1 MKTNSLAKL
10 FVTLLLLATASSIC
24 RATVFFENTGTTNG
38 WTTLWHEKGNLLQT
52 NSPTYRGP
60 TAVRCETTYDPKY
73 EGRYHTELRKGGMA
87 ALGMDRYYGFAFYLP
102 ANWEFDNQSYNIQ
115 QFIASVN
122 GCSGGQPA
130 TMTHLY
136 GRSLI
141 TRTVTGPDGCTRT
154 THSLTVVTNVT
165 PGVWHTVVIHGNW
178 SATNTGVFEFWYDGV
193 RKISQSGSP
202 NIPNDDTV
210 FNLAVGNYSNGWHDD
225 GTNVGT
231 QNIRDIYVDH
241 IRVTD
246 DYAEADPAAWLG
258 PADGGQFAM
267 SADSSAD
274 SLTPGSNVVYNI
286 QIVPFNG
293 FNSNVTFSV
302 RSLPP
307 NVTASFNPTT
317 VGPTNSS
324 VLTLTAAVNAVPGD
338 YTFMLIGTSGG
349 LGVTNAISLTV
360 DELAPT
366 ADTFF
371 AAADNAYALR
381 SGATTVED
389 SSQSLQVKRLN
400 DSNTRVSYIRF
411 NLGSFLNTHS
421 ATGLSQA
428 QLHLYIPN
436 ATSGGGTLNV
446 YGLLDNIGGTNGFD
460 GNWNSS
466 SLTWNNQP
474 AKTASPNDISSSSS
488 SLPNTNTTTSLAGA
502 GIPSTAGAFDVPL
515 NIANLT
521 NLLIADSNQQITLM
535 LVNNSSTIVSFAS
548 LANTGNY
555 PQPTLELVNPVTDF
569 SISLLPSQT
578 NVMTGS
584 NVSFTVTI
592 ATTNGFT
599 GNVALSADDLPSG
612 ISANFNPPT
621 ISGTGSATLTLS
633 AASDMPPDNYSIS
646 ITGAGDSASHSGNV
660 LLTVKQLD
668 SDGDGIPDAWM
679 MQYFGHP
686 TGLSADKSRA
696 DDDADGD
703 GVPNWA
709 EYAAGTDP
717 TDGASYLHLVN
728 TQPQGNDQAVSW
740 SAIGGVSYVVQAST
754 NLSAGFFDISP
765 VIAPDQDGTNTFMDT
780 GAATNSVPR
789 FYRIRLAP

>member
-1 MKTNSLAKL
+1 MKINFIIKS
-10 FVTLLLLATASSIC
+10 FVALLLLAAANVC
-24 RATVFFENTGTTNG
+24 RATIYFENTGTTNG

-60 TAVRCETTYDPKY
+60 TAVRCETTYDPNY
-73 EGRYHTELRKGGMA
+73 GGRYHTELRKGGMA

-115 QFIASVN
+115 QFIANVN

-141 TRTVTGPDGCTRT
+141 TRTVTGTNGCSRT
-154 THSLTVVTNVT
+154 AHSLTVVTNVT
-165 PGVWHTVVIHGNW
+165 AGVWHTVVIHGNW

-193 RKISQSGSP
+193 RKIDLENSP

-258 PADGGQFAM
+258 ATDGGQFAM
-267 SADSSAD
+267 SANSLAD
-274 SLTPGSNVVYNI
+274 SLTPGSNIVYNI
-286 QIVPFNG
+286 QVVPFNG

-307 NVTASFNPTT
+307 NVTASFNPVT

-324 VLTLTAAVNAVPGD
+324 TLTLTAAGNAVPGD
-338 YTFMLIGTSGG
+338 YTFMLIGMSGG
-349 LGVTNAISLTV
+349 LGVTNSISLTV
-360 DELAPT
+360 NELAPT

-381 SGATTVED
+381 SATTTVED
-389 SSQSLQVKRLN
+389 SSQALQVKRLN

-421 ATGLSQA
+421 AAGLSQA

-460 GNWNSS
+460 SKWNSS

-474 AKTASPNDISSSSS
+474 AKTATPNDISSSSS
-488 SLPNTNTTTSLAGA
+488 SLPNTNTTASLAGV
-502 GIPSTAGAFDVPL
+502 GIPSTAGEFDVPL
-515 NIANLT
+515 NVVILT

-535 LVNNSSTIVSFAS
+535 LINNASTIVSFAS

-555 PQPTLELVNPVTDF
+555 PQPTLELVSPVKDF
-569 SISLLPSQT
+569 SISLSPSQT
-578 NVMTGS
+578 NVVTSS
-584 NVSFTVTI
+584 NVTFTVTI
-592 ATTNGFT
+592 ASTNGFT
-599 GNVALSADDLPSG
+599 GNVALSADDLPPG

-633 AASDMPPDNYSIS
+633 ASADMPPDNYAIS
-646 ITGAGDSASHSGNV
+646 ITGAGDIASHSTNV
-660 LLTVKQLD
+660 TLTVTQLD

-679 MQYFGHP
+679 MQYFGHA
-686 TGLSADKSRA
+686 TGLADDKSRA

-709 EYAAGTDP
+709 EFVAGTDP
-717 TDGASYLHLVN
+717 TDGKSYLHLVN
-728 TQPQGNDQAVSW
+728 PQPQGSDQMVSW
-740 SAIGGVSYVVQAST
+740 SVIGGVSYIVQAST
-754 NLSAGFFDISP
+754 NLATGFSDISP
-765 VIAPDQDGTNTFMDT
+765 VITPDTDGTNTFVDT
-780 GAATNSVPR
+780 GAATNATPR
-789 FYRIRLAP
+789 FYRIRVQP